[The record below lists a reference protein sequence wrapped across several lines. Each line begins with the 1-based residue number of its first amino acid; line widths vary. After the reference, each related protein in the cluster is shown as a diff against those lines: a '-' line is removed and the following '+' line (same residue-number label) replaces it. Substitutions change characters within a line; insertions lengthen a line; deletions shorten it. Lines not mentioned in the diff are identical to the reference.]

1 MPLPSG
7 ASKAGRVGSC
17 LRVAFPGGLRP
28 QRGRFAASTLGGRL
42 RVLGPCSDVAMQKKG
57 FSPSRP
63 ASEAAALVPSQILF
77 SAVFERIRMP
87 TSSRSKGVALRRT
100 RPARGHG
107 GGGASG
113 AGRTPAMEQE
123 AESVKA
129 PWWPP
134 RPGARGTAVKTL
146 RGRGTGPRLARP
158 LLAVHGPLSPLLLPA
173 AISAR
178 FSATSADCLPAYLSG
193 SALSRIAYG
202 EPSFLFL

>member
-1 MPLPSG
+1 M
-7 ASKAGRVGSC
+7 
-17 LRVAFPGGLRP
+17 
-28 QRGRFAASTLGGRL
+28 QRRRDA
-42 RVLGPCSDVAMQKKG
+42 KKG

-87 TSSRSKGVALRRT
+87 TSPRSKKGAALRRT

-113 AGRTPAMEQE
+113 AGRTPVMEQE

-158 LLAVHGPLSPLLLPA
+158 SWRPMVPFLLCSFPLPFQLGFLRPPLTAYQLTCPARPSPESPTESRVLSFPPEPA
-173 AISAR
+173 R
-178 FSATSADCLPAYLSG
+178 
-193 SALSRIAYG
+193 ALG
-202 EPSFLFL
+202 QL